1 MAEENLP
8 AEGTAAAAAP
18 PASQQPQRKKL
29 TEIVRGWPLSRKL
42 ALLGVVLVSAILFGL
57 LIFQGRTADFQ
68 LLYANLSEKDAAP
81 VISWLKAENIP
92 YELKNKGR
100 NIWIP
105 ADILYETRLNLA
117 ANGLP
122 SGGDIGFE
130 VFDKQSFALT
140 DYVQKVN
147 YTRALQGELSR
158 TITSLAPVESAR
170 VHLALPEKRLFK
182 NQQKEASASV
192 IVKLAQGKALD
203 EKQVQGIVHLV
214 AGSIAELIPEN
225 ITVVDSNG
233 VALDAGLNDK
243 EEELLSVDMLAYQQ
257 QVENRLEMRVQD
269 LLDKTMGQDKA
280 MVRVNATL
288 DFAKVEQ
295 TQELFDADEPVV
307 RSEQV
312 NQEQSGIPVNGG
324 IPGVESNL
332 DGFESLEGNGLQG
345 SGLQGGGETTSTSTS
360 RTTNYEISK
369 TVSKIINPVGTIKNL
384 SVSILVADKIIDAT
398 EDTPATTEPRSE
410 EELQSLQSMV
420 SAAIGLVPERGDQIN
435 VLSMPFT
442 EKPQEILTAEPM
454 PENLLYEYLPII
466 KIGLIAFGLLLL
478 YFLLIRPIIKT
489 MRGEMREHYK
499 TVETLEKEQL
509 ELERAQQL
517 EMELERQRAS
527 EDPVLSIRRSAV
539 ENPTPSAHILKHWLQ
554 ET

>member
-8 AEGTAAAAAP
+8 AEGTGAPAP
-18 PASQQPQRKKL
+18 PASKPSPPPKRKKI
-29 TEIVRGWPLSRKL
+29 TEIIGSWPLSRKL
-42 ALLGVVLVSAILFGL
+42 ALVGVLLVSVTLFGI
-57 LIFQGRTADFQ
+57 LIFQGRTADYQ
-68 LLYANLSEKDAAP
+68 LLYANLGEKDAAP
-81 VISWLKAENIP
+81 VITWLKAENIP
-92 YELKNKGR
+92 YQLKNNGR

-122 SGGDIGFE
+122 NSSDIGFE

-158 TITSLAPVESAR
+158 TISSLAPVEMAR

-192 IVKLAQGKALD
+192 IVKLAQGKSLS
-203 EKQVQGIVHLV
+203 EQQVQGIVHLV

-243 EEELLSVDMLAYQQ
+243 EDELLSVDMLAYQQ
-257 QVENRLEMRVQD
+257 QVENRLEMRAQD
-269 LLDKTMGQDKA
+269 LLDKTMGEDKA

-312 NQEQSGIPVNGG
+312 NQEQSGMPVTGG
-324 IPGVESNL
+324 FPGVESNF
-332 DGFESLEGNGLQG
+332 DGLEPV
-345 SGLQGGGETTSTSTS
+345 QGGGESTTSRTS

-369 TVSKIINPVGTIKNL
+369 TTSKIVNPVGTIKNL
-384 SVSILVADKIIDAT
+384 SVSILVADKVVEAVG
-398 EDTPATTEPRSE
+398 DTPATTQPRTE
-410 EELQSLQSMV
+410 AELQSLQAMV

-442 EKPQEILTAEPM
+442 EQPQEMISAEPM
-454 PENLLYEYLPII
+454 PKNLLYEYLPLI
-466 KIGLIAFGLLLL
+466 KIILILIGLLLL
-478 YFLLIRPIIKT
+478 YFVLIRPLIKT
-489 MRGEMREHYK
+489 MRGEMKEHYK
-499 TVETLEKEQL
+499 TVEA
-509 ELERAQQL
+509 LEREQIEVEKAKQ
-517 EMELERQRAS
+517 LERQLAQQKAA
-527 EDPVLSIRRSAV
+527 EDPVHSIRLAAV